1 MPASTASS
9 ATTLIA
15 SQSQSHPPAAL
26 PSEIL
31 MIAETQ
37 WLFTES
43 ELNRTPSILD
53 GLPPKTEREYR
64 SKGVNFI
71 LQVGIMLKL
80 PQITLATASIFL
92 HRFFMR
98 HSMQTAPGKGYHH
111 YEVGA
116 TSLFLAT
123 KVEENCR
130 KMKELVIA
138 CVRVAQKDPHKQVD
152 EQDKEYWRWRDV
164 ILFNEDVMLEAVCFD
179 LSLEPPHKIFFDL
192 LMMFGE
198 EYAENK
204 RLRNTAW
211 AFVNDSCLTTLC
223 LQYPSKTIAAAALY
237 CAAKFTDVQFPD
249 DERGR
254 PWWDVIDVK
263 LEELIKACNHM
274 ADIYENAPPKAGR
287 EGGIYERTPEATDED
302 HDKTRAMASKTL
314 SPEGSGG
321 FRSVS
326 PLSSRASDE
335 RPAKRPREDEPD
347 SQQTL
352 VENGTQ
358 QSTNGNVTL
367 RGGYDSP
374 RKRQRL
380 SFESAQSDGVSE
392 TQRTI
397 DAIVGNAAAMLAQ
410 PNGAAVYSEEEAD
423 IGGGGL
429 VSPKLD
435 NDVEEGEV
443 EA

>member
-1 MPASTASS
+1 MPAATASS
-9 ATTLIA
+9 EAMLIDP
-15 SQSQSHPPAAL
+15 QSQQPPAL

-37 WLFTES
+37 WLFTEA
-43 ELNRTPSILD
+43 ELERTPSILD
-53 GLPPKTEREYR
+53 GLHPKTEREYR

-80 PQITLATASIFL
+80 PQITLATASVFL

-98 HSMQTAPGKGYHH
+98 HSMHTASGKGYHH

-138 CVRVAQKDPHKQVD
+138 CVRVAQKDPHKMVD
-152 EQDKEYWRWRDV
+152 EQDREYWRWRDV

-204 RLRNTAW
+204 KLRNTAW

-223 LQYPSKTIAAAALY
+223 LLFPSRTIATAALY
-237 CAAKFTDVQFPD
+237 AAAKFTNVAFPD
-249 DERGR
+249 DETGR
-254 PWWDVIDVK
+254 PWWDVIGVK
-263 LEELIKACNHM
+263 LEELIKACNYM
-274 ADIYENAPPKAGR
+274 ADIYEGSPPKAGR
-287 EGGIYERTPEATDED
+287 EGGMYERSPAAIDQWN
-302 HDKTRAMASKTL
+302 DKTRAMGSKTL
-314 SPEGSGG
+314 SPEGSAGAL
-321 FRSVS
+321 SVS
-326 PLSSRASDE
+326 PTSSRRSEE
-335 RPAKRPREDEPD
+335 RPAKRPREDEGD

-352 VENGTQ
+352 MTNGTQ
-358 QSTNGNVTL
+358 HSTNGDVSGRDGHDN
-367 RGGYDSP
+367 P

-380 SFESAQSDGVSE
+380 SSESVRSEGTAAQ
-392 TQRTI
+392 TQQTI
-397 DAIVGNAAAMLAQ
+397 DAIVESASTATLQ
-410 PNGAAVYSEEEAD
+410 SNGAVVHAEEEVD
-423 IGGGGL
+423 GGGL

-435 NDVEEGEV
+435 DDVEEGEV

>member
-1 MPASTASS
+1 
-9 ATTLIA
+9 
-15 SQSQSHPPAAL
+15 
-26 PSEIL
+26 
-31 MIAETQ
+31 
-37 WLFTES
+37 
-43 ELNRTPSILD
+43 
-53 GLPPKTEREYR
+53 
-64 SKGVNFI
+64 
-71 LQVGIMLKL
+71 
-80 PQITLATASIFL
+80 
-92 HRFFMR
+92 
-98 HSMQTAPGKGYHH
+98 MQTAPGKGYHH

-198 EYAENK
+198 EFADNK

-223 LQYPSKTIAAAALY
+223 LQFPSKTIATAALY
-237 CAAKFTDVQFPD
+237 AAAKFTDVQFPD

-254 PWWDVIDVK
+254 PWWDVIGVG
-263 LEELIKACNHM
+263 LEELIKACNYM
-274 ADIYENAPPKAGR
+274 ADIYENSPPKAGR
-287 EGGIYERTPEATDED
+287 EGGMYERTPEAIDEEN
-302 HDKTRAMASKTL
+302 DKTRAMASKTL

-321 FRSVS
+321 FLSVS
-326 PLSSRASDE
+326 PLSSRASEE
-335 RPAKRPREDEPD
+335 RPAKRQREDDEE

-352 VENGTQ
+352 LANGTQ
-358 QSTNGNVTL
+358 HSTNGGDLSL
-367 RGGYDSP
+367 RNGYDSP
-374 RKRQRL
+374 RKRPRL
-380 SFESAQSDGVSE
+380 SFESNQSDGASE

-397 DAIVGNAAAMLAQ
+397 DAIIGNASAALAQ
-410 PNGAAVYSEEEAD
+410 PNSTAVHSEEEAD
-423 IGGGGL
+423 GDRGGL